1 MAPIAEALRRESRR
15 RVGPFGPLDERARQ
29 QGLTVYRTLF
39 EQGVG
44 IIATDETAPASQ
56 AAATYQREPT
66 VEATP

>member
-1 MAPIAEALRRESRR
+1 
-15 RVGPFGPLDERARQ
+15 VGPFGPLDERARQ